1 MIETRSVRSHQKLN
15 PETSKML
22 WRIYRH
28 SNNYRVRTRAQCILL
43 MDSEYTIQE
52 LIIILGVN
60 RKTIY
65 NWKNNWLEYK
75 LVGLY
80 SRVGRGRKKILNSE
94 QKEQIKLWE
103 KQLQNNSKQII
114 IEKIRHEWGITVSK
128 DTVTR
133 VLN

>member
-1 MIETRSVRSHQKLN
+1 
-15 PETSKML
+15 
-22 WRIYRH
+22 
-28 SNNYRVRTRAQCILL
+28 

-52 LIIILGVN
+52 LIIILGVS